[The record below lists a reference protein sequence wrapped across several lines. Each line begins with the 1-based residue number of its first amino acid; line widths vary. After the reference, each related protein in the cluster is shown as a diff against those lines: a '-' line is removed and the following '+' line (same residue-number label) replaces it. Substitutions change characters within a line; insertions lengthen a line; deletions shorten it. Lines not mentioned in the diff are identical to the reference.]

1 MLRTLIVDDEPL
13 ARERLGDLLGGQ
25 PDVQIVGAADGG
37 ADAVQKLEALRPD
50 LAFLD
55 VQMPDLDGFGVLRML
70 EMDPLPLVIFVTAYD
85 QYAVEAF
92 EVSAVDYLLKPVRRE
107 RLDQALVKAREK
119 VAARNT
125 AGGQLHDLLRSVAR
139 RPAAYLQRLPVRM
152 NRRILILPLDQVAAL
167 RIDRGQVC
175 VTTAEGEYW
184 TKYTTFTELENLLD
198 PQVFMRIHRQAMIN
212 LNHVREVTAYD
223 KHSARLA
230 LTTGQEVTVSRS
242 YLKTLRRALNL

>member
-13 ARERLGDLLGGQ
+13 ARERLLDLLDGR
-25 PDVQIVGAADGG
+25 PDVQIVGAAEGG
-37 ADAVQKLEALRPD
+37 ADAVQKSETLRPD
-50 LAFLD
+50 LVLLD

-70 EMDPLPLVIFVTAYD
+70 EVEPLPLVIFVTAYD

-107 RLDQALVKAREK
+107 RLDQALARAREK
-119 VAARNT
+119 AAARNA
-125 AGGQLHDLLRSVAR
+125 AGGQLNDLLRSVAR
-139 RPAAYLQRLPVRM
+139 RPGGYLRRLPVRM

-167 RIDRGQVC
+167 RIDRGLVC

-184 TKYTTFTELENLLD
+184 TKYTTFTELESLLD
-198 PQVFMRIHRQAMIN
+198 PQMFMRIHRQAMIN

-223 KHSARLA
+223 KHSARLT
-230 LTTGQEVTVSRS
+230 LTTGREVTVSRS
-242 YLKTLRRALNL
+242 YLKALRQALSL